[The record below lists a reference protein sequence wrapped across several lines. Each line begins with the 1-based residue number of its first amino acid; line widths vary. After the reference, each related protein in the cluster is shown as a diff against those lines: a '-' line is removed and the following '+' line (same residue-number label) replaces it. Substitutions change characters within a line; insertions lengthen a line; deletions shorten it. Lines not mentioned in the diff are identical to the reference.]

1 MSAANSNQEQA
12 VEIRKYPNRRYYDST
27 HSCHVTLE
35 AIRDMVREGKTV
47 RVVDSKTSE
56 NITAR
61 VLTQIILEHEAEK
74 LGVFPVE
81 LLVQIIRFNDKMV
94 SEFIKSQIHDP
105 MTAFSQYYDQWIK
118 AASGMGGA
126 PFFQQ
131 GFPWGAGGMP
141 GMNTGAG
148 FGGGMNEMWK
158 RQLEELQK
166 QVEVLQGKVDS
177 KGRKTRK

>member
-1 MSAANSNQEQA
+1 MSAANTDPAQP

-35 AIRDMVREGKTV
+35 AIRDMVRDGKTV

-56 NITAR
+56 DITAR
-61 VLTQIILEHEAEK
+61 VLTQIILEHESEK

-81 LLVQIIRFNDKMV
+81 LLVQMIRFDDKML
-94 SEFIKSQIHDP
+94 SEFIKSQIQAP
-105 MTAFSQYYDQWIK
+105 MTAFSNYYDQWMK
-118 AASGMGGA
+118 TASGMSGA

-131 GFPWGAGGMP
+131 GFPWNPGVMP
-141 GMNTGAG
+141 GMNMGAG

-158 RQLEELQK
+158 QQLEALQK
-166 QVEVLQGKVDS
+166 QVEALQSKLETKEGKPE
-177 KGRKTRK
+177 K